1 MSKSTPK
8 HEVKITIKN
17 EDDLK
22 EHFHSIHDY
31 IRNKFGFYGKSALQF
46 FNLLFVLKL
55 IEPII
60 KKLTDGKIIAH
71 IDMVNAIANKN
82 WYNHPD
88 ISLNLLPAHAVLL
101 YIPLLSLLEARPKPV

>member
-1 MSKSTPK
+1 MSKNTQNL
-8 HEVKITIKN
+8 EQKITINN
-17 EDDLK
+17 EEQLK

-60 KKLTDGKIIAH
+60 KKLKDTELMKKFLLMA
-71 IDMVNAIANKN
+71 IDLGNADAMFYLGNYYKN
-82 WYNHPD
+82 RR
-88 ISLNLLPAHAVLL
+88 L
-101 YIPLLSLLEARPKPV
+101 